1 MEIEF
6 KSILELYE
14 RIKPALKAKANELK
28 RIKYDYIKEEDIWNY
43 LKEYKWKKSRGLD
56 LFEMTNDI
64 LNLDVIALDSYVKEV
79 YRKSKREVNLEDD
92 VYGK

>member
-6 KSILELYE
+6 KSVLELYE
-14 RIKPALKAKANELK
+14 RIKPALKAKANEFK

-43 LKEYKWKKSRGLD
+43 LKEYKWKKSSGLD
-56 LFEMTNDI
+56 LFEMTSDI
-64 LNLDVIALDSYVKEV
+64 LNLDVIALDSYVKEF